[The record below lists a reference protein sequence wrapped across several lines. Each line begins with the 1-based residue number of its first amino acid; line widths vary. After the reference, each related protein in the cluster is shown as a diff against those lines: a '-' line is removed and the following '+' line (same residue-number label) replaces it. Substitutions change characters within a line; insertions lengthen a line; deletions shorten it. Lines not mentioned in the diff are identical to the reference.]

1 MPACIEQKTKKYRS
15 RGSPPYSAM
24 DCKGSAKKGNDGATY
39 VSKPDKRGIYRWVKG
54 VSGVGAAVRTPKN
67 KTIKH
72 KFGSKSGPK
81 NKIIVLNMKE
91 YDAKHKGDKSDDG
104 ADGADTWMKS
114 AEIKAPTEG
123 MISKDGRVYIKNK
136 WVATSSDKAVLN
148 GFRKFTVDYAVK
160 HIGKPLILYTREYGS
175 KWPAR
180 NAWTKAATNADN
192 TYSRMKFI
200 PNGDAGI
207 MGRKNK
213 FVNWLTTRSPSIKEG
228 THFYVDGETFI
239 CNNKAQRTSPYDC
252 DPDEFLADG
261 LQVDSKDKQTLS
273 TNLMNT
279 EVFVKVK
286 V

>member
-24 DCKGSAKKGNDGATY
+24 DCKDLTKKGNDGATY

-54 VSGVGAAVRTPKN
+54 VGSAIGTPKN
-67 KTIKH
+67 KTIKR
-72 KFGSKSGPK
+72 KSGSKSGPK
-81 NKIIVLNMKE
+81 NKIIVLDMKE
-91 YDAKHKGDKSDDG
+91 YDAKRKGYMGDGDGDDDG
-104 ADGADTWMKS
+104 ADAWMKS
-114 AEIKAPTEG
+114 ADIKSPTEG

-136 WVATSSDKAVLN
+136 WVATSSDKAILN
-148 GFRKFTVDYAVK
+148 GFRKFTVDYAAK
-160 HIGKPLILYTREYGS
+160 HINKPVILYMREYGS

-180 NAWTKAATNADN
+180 NAWTKAAGNADN

-207 MGRKNK
+207 FPKKKK

-228 THFYVDGETFI
+228 THFYIDGETFI
-239 CNNKAQRTSPYDC
+239 CNNKAQRISPYDC
-252 DPDEFLADG
+252 APDEFLADG
-261 LQVDSKDKQTLS
+261 LQVDTKDKQTLS

-279 EVFVKVK
+279 EVFVKA
-286 V
+286 

>member
-24 DCKGSAKKGNDGATY
+24 DCKGSSKKGNDGATY
-39 VSKPDKRGIYRWVKG
+39 VSKPDKRGIYRWVKD
-54 VSGVGAAVRTPKN
+54 VGRGTPKH
-67 KTIKH
+67 KTIKR
-72 KFGSKSGPK
+72 KSGSKSGPK
-81 NKIIVLNMKE
+81 NKIIVLDMKE
-91 YDAKHKGDKSDDG
+91 YDAKHKGADD
-104 ADGADTWMKS
+104 ADAWMKS
-114 AEIKAPTEG
+114 TDIKSPVEG

-136 WVATSSDKAVLN
+136 WVSVSSDKAILN
-148 GFRKFTVDYAVK
+148 GFRKFTVDYAAK

-180 NAWTKAATNADN
+180 NAWTKAAGNADN

-207 MGRKNK
+207 FPKKKK

-228 THFYVDGETFI
+228 THFYVDGETFM
-239 CNNKAQRTSPYDC
+239 CNNKAQRISPYDC

-261 LQVDSKDKQTLS
+261 LQVDTKDKQTLS

-279 EVFVKVK
+279 EVFVKG
-286 V
+286 

>member
-24 DCKGSAKKGNDGATY
+24 DCKDLMKKGNDGATY

-54 VSGVGAAVRTPKN
+54 VGGAVGIPKN
-67 KTIKH
+67 KTIKR
-72 KFGSKSGPK
+72 KSGSKSGPK
-81 NKIIVLNMKE
+81 NKIIVLDMKE
-91 YDAKHKGDKSDDG
+91 YDAKHKGADD
-104 ADGADTWMKS
+104 ADAWMKS
-114 AEIKAPTEG
+114 ADIKSPIEG

-136 WVATSSDKAVLN
+136 WVTASSDKAILN
-148 GFRKFTVDYAVK
+148 GFRKFTVDYAAK

-180 NAWTKAATNADN
+180 NAWTKAAGNADN

-207 MGRKNK
+207 FPKKKK

-239 CNNKAQRTSPYDC
+239 CNNKAQRASPYDC

-261 LQVDSKDKQTLS
+261 LQVDTKDKQTLS

-279 EVFVKVK
+279 EVFVKA
-286 V
+286 

>member
-1 MPACIEQKTKKYRS
+1 MPSCIEQKTKKYKS

-24 DCKGSAKKGNDGATY
+24 DCKDSSKKGNDGATY
-39 VSKPDKRGIYRWVKG
+39 ISKPDKRGIYRWVKTG
-54 VSGVGAAVRTPKN
+54 ALVGAAVGTGTHPKN
-67 KTIKH
+67 KTIKR
-72 KFGSKSGPK
+72 KSGSKSCPK
-81 NKIIVLNMKE
+81 NKIIVLDMKE
-91 YDAKHKGDKSDDG
+91 YDAKHKGDMG
-104 ADGADTWMKS
+104 ADAWMKS

-136 WVATSSDKAVLN
+136 WVAASSNKAVLN
-148 GFRKFTVDYAVK
+148 GFRKFTVDYAAK

-180 NAWTKAATNADN
+180 DAWTKAAGNADN

-207 MGRKNK
+207 TGRKKK
-213 FVNWLTTRSPSIKEG
+213 FVNWLTTRSPPIKEG
-228 THFYVDGETFI
+228 THFYVDGGTFF

-261 LQVDSKDKQTLS
+261 LQVDSKDKQILS

-279 EVFVKVK
+279 EVFVKI
-286 V
+286 

>member
-24 DCKGSAKKGNDGATY
+24 DCKDLMKKGNDGATY
-39 VSKPDKRGIYRWVKG
+39 VSKPDKRGIYRWVKSVG
-54 VSGVGAAVRTPKN
+54 VAVGTPKN
-67 KTIKH
+67 KTIKR
-72 KFGSKSGPK
+72 KSGSKSAPK
-81 NKIIVLNMKE
+81 NKIIVLDMSDGDG
-91 YDAKHKGDKSDDG
+91 DAD
-104 ADGADTWMKS
+104 AWMKS
-114 AEIKAPTEG
+114 ADITAPTEG

-136 WVATSSDKAVLN
+136 WVAAYSDKAVLN
-148 GFRKFTVDYAVK
+148 GFRKFTVDYAAK
-160 HIGKPLILYTREYGS
+160 HINKPVILYTREYGS

-180 NAWTKAATNADN
+180 NAWTKAAGNADN
-192 TYSRMKFI
+192 TYSRMKFT

-213 FVNWLTTRSPSIKEG
+213 FVKWLTTRSPLIKEG
-228 THFYVDGETFI
+228 THFYVDGETFF

-261 LQVDSKDKQTLS
+261 LQVDTKDKQTLS

-279 EVFVKVK
+279 EVFVKA
-286 V
+286 

>member
-24 DCKGSAKKGNDGATY
+24 DCKGSSKKGNDGATY
-39 VSKPDKRGIYRWVKG
+39 VSKQDKRGIYRWVKG
-54 VSGVGAAVRTPKN
+54 VGGAVGIPKN
-67 KTIKH
+67 KTIKR
-72 KFGSKSGPK
+72 KSGSKSGPK
-81 NKIIVLNMKE
+81 NKIIVLDM
-91 YDAKHKGDKSDDG
+91 GDDD
-104 ADGADTWMKS
+104 ADGADAWMKS
-114 AEIKAPTEG
+114 VDIKSPVEG

-136 WVATSSDKAVLN
+136 WVAASSDKAILN
-148 GFRKFTVDYAVK
+148 GFRKFTVDYAAK
-160 HIGKPLILYTREYGS
+160 HINKPVILYTREYGS

-180 NAWTKAATNADN
+180 NAWTKAAGNADN

-207 MGRKNK
+207 FPKKKK

-239 CNNKAQRTSPYDC
+239 CNNKAQRASPYDC

-261 LQVDSKDKQTLS
+261 LQVDTKDKQTLS

-279 EVFVKVK
+279 EVFVKA
-286 V
+286 

>member
-24 DCKGSAKKGNDGATY
+24 DCKGSSKKGNDGATY

-54 VSGVGAAVRTPKN
+54 VGGAVGIPKN
-67 KTIKH
+67 KTIKR
-72 KFGSKSGPK
+72 KSGSKSGPK
-81 NKIIVLNMKE
+81 NKIIVLDMKE
-91 YDAKHKGDKSDDG
+91 YDAKHKGADD
-104 ADGADTWMKS
+104 ADAWMKS
-114 AEIKAPTEG
+114 ADIKSPIEG

-136 WVATSSDKAVLN
+136 WVTASSDKAILN
-148 GFRKFTVDYAVK
+148 GFRKFTVDYAAK

-180 NAWTKAATNADN
+180 NAWTKAAGNADN

-207 MGRKNK
+207 FRKKKK
-213 FVNWLTTRSPSIKEG
+213 FVNWLTTRSPPIKEG

-239 CNNKAQRTSPYDC
+239 CNNKAQRASPYDC

-261 LQVDSKDKQTLS
+261 LQVDTKDKQTLS

-279 EVFVKVK
+279 EVFVKA
-286 V
+286 

>member
-24 DCKGSAKKGNDGATY
+24 DCKDLMKKGNDGATY

-54 VSGVGAAVRTPKN
+54 VGSAVGTSKH
-67 KTIKH
+67 KTIKR
-72 KFGSKSGPK
+72 KSGSKSGPK
-81 NKIIVLNMKE
+81 NKIIVLDMKE
-91 YDAKHKGDKSDDG
+91 YDAKHKGDMGDG
-104 ADGADTWMKS
+104 DADGADAWMKS
-114 AEIKAPTEG
+114 ADIKSPTEG

-148 GFRKFTVDYAVK
+148 GFRKFTVDYAAK

-180 NAWTKAATNADN
+180 NAWTKAAGNADN

-207 MGRKNK
+207 FPSKKK

-261 LQVDSKDKQTLS
+261 LQVDTKDKQTLS

-279 EVFVKVK
+279 EVFVKA
-286 V
+286 

>member
-24 DCKGSAKKGNDGATY
+24 DCKGSSKKGNDGATY

-54 VSGVGAAVRTPKN
+54 VGGPKN
-67 KTIKH
+67 KTIKR
-72 KFGSKSGPK
+72 KSGSKSGPK
-81 NKIIVLNMKE
+81 NKIIVLDM
-91 YDAKHKGDKSDDG
+91 GDDG
-104 ADGADTWMKS
+104 ADGADDADTWMKS
-114 AEIKAPTEG
+114 ADIKAPTEG

-136 WVATSSDKAVLN
+136 WVSVSSDKAILN
-148 GFRKFTVDYAVK
+148 GFRKFTVDYAAK

-180 NAWTKAATNADN
+180 NAWTKAAGNADN

-207 MGRKNK
+207 FPKKKK
-213 FVNWLTTRSPSIKEG
+213 FVNWLTMRSPSIKEG
-228 THFYVDGETFI
+228 THFYVDGETFM
-239 CNNKAQRTSPYDC
+239 CNNKAQRISPYDC

-261 LQVDSKDKQTLS
+261 LQVDTKDKQTLS

-279 EVFVKVK
+279 EVFVKV
-286 V
+286 

>member
-24 DCKGSAKKGNDGATY
+24 DCKDLMKKGNDGATY

-54 VSGVGAAVRTPKN
+54 VGGAIGTPKN
-67 KTIKH
+67 KTIKR
-72 KFGSKSGPK
+72 KSGSKSGPK
-81 NKIIVLNMKE
+81 NKIIVLDMKE
-91 YDAKHKGDKSDDG
+91 YDAKHKGDMGDG
-104 ADGADTWMKS
+104 DADGADAWMKS
-114 AEIKAPTEG
+114 ADIKAPTEG

-136 WVATSSDKAVLN
+136 WVAVSSDKAILN
-148 GFRKFTVDYAVK
+148 GFRKFTVDYAAK
-160 HIGKPLILYTREYGS
+160 HISKPVILYTREYGS

-180 NAWTKAATNADN
+180 NAWTKSAGNADN

-207 MGRKNK
+207 FPTKKK

-239 CNNKAQRTSPYDC
+239 CNNKAQHISPYDC
-252 DPDEFLADG
+252 HPDEFLADG
-261 LQVDSKDKQTLS
+261 LQVDTKDKQTLS

-279 EVFVKVK
+279 EVFVKA
-286 V
+286 

>member
-24 DCKGSAKKGNDGATY
+24 DCKGYSKKGNDGAMY
-39 VSKPDKRGIYRWVKG
+39 ISKPDKRGIYRWVKG
-54 VSGVGAAVRTPKN
+54 VGAAVGTPKN
-67 KTIKH
+67 KTIKR
-72 KFGSKSGPK
+72 KSGSKSAPK
-81 NKIIVLNMKE
+81 NKIIVLDMKE
-91 YDAKHKGDKSDDG
+91 YDEKHKGDDGDGDSNG
-104 ADGADTWMKS
+104 ADAWMKS
-114 AEIKAPTEG
+114 VDIKAPTEG
-123 MISKDGRVYIKNK
+123 MISKDARVYIKNK
-136 WVATSSDKAVLN
+136 WVAASSEKAILN
-148 GFRKFTVDYAVK
+148 GFRKFTVDYAAK
-160 HIGKPLILYTREYGS
+160 HINKPLILYTREYGS

-180 NAWTKAATNADN
+180 NAWTKAAGNAEN

-207 MGRKNK
+207 MGKKNK
-213 FVNWLTTRSPSIKEG
+213 FVNWLTTRSPPIKEG

-261 LQVDSKDKQTLS
+261 LQVDTKDKQTLS

-279 EVFVKVK
+279 EVFVKA
-286 V
+286 

>member
-24 DCKGSAKKGNDGATY
+24 DCKGSSKKGNDGTTY
-39 VSKPDKRGIYRWVKG
+39 VSKPDKRGIYRWVKSVG
-54 VSGVGAAVRTPKN
+54 GVGAAVGTPKN
-67 KTIKH
+67 KTIKQ
-72 KFGSKSGPK
+72 KYGYKSGPK
-81 NKIIVLNMKE
+81 NKIIVLDM
-91 YDAKHKGDKSDDG
+91 GDDGADG

-114 AEIKAPTEG
+114 VDIKSPTEG
-123 MISKDGRVYIKNK
+123 MISKDGRVYIRNK
-136 WVATSSDKAVLN
+136 WVVASSDKAILN
-148 GFRKFTVDYAVK
+148 GFRKFTVDYAAK
-160 HIGKPLILYTREYGS
+160 HINKPVILYTREYGS

-180 NAWTKAATNADN
+180 NAWTKAAGNADN

-207 MGRKNK
+207 FRKKKK
-213 FVNWLTTRSPSIKEG
+213 FVNWLTTRSPPIKEG

-239 CNNKAQRTSPYDC
+239 CNNNAQRTSPYDC

-261 LQVDSKDKQTLS
+261 LQVDTKDKQTLS

-279 EVFVKVK
+279 EVFVKA
-286 V
+286 

>member
-24 DCKGSAKKGNDGATY
+24 YCKGSSKKGNDGATY

-54 VSGVGAAVRTPKN
+54 VGVAVGTPKN
-67 KTIKH
+67 KTIKR
-72 KFGSKSGPK
+72 KSGSKSGPK
-81 NKIIVLNMKE
+81 NKIIVLDMKE
-91 YDAKHKGDKSDDG
+91 YDAKHKGDMGDG
-104 ADGADTWMKS
+104 DADGADAWMKS
-114 AEIKAPTEG
+114 ADIKSPTEG

-148 GFRKFTVDYAVK
+148 GFRKFTVDYAAK

-180 NAWTKAATNADN
+180 NAWTKAAGNADN

-200 PNGDAGI
+200 PNGEAGI
-207 MGRKNK
+207 FPSKK
-213 FVNWLTTRSPSIKEG
+213 EFVNWLTTRSPSIKEG
-228 THFYVDGETFI
+228 THFYVDGKTFI
-239 CNNKAQRTSPYDC
+239 CNNKAQRISPYDC

-261 LQVDSKDKQTLS
+261 LQVDTKDKQTLS

-279 EVFVKVK
+279 EVFVKA
-286 V
+286 

>member
-24 DCKGSAKKGNDGATY
+24 DCKGSSKKGNDGATY

-54 VSGVGAAVRTPKN
+54 VGSAIGTSKH
-67 KTIKH
+67 KTIKR
-72 KFGSKSGPK
+72 KSGSKSGPK
-81 NKIIVLNMKE
+81 NKIIVLDMKE
-91 YDAKHKGDKSDDG
+91 YDAKHKGDMG
-104 ADGADTWMKS
+104 ADGADGWMKS
-114 AEIKAPTEG
+114 ADIKSPTEG

-136 WVATSSDKAVLN
+136 WVATSSDKAILN
-148 GFRKFTVDYAVK
+148 GFRKFTVDYAAK
-160 HIGKPLILYTREYGS
+160 HIGKSLILYTREYGS
-175 KWPAR
+175 KWPVR
-180 NAWTKAATNADN
+180 NAWTKAAGNADN

-207 MGRKNK
+207 FPTKKK

-239 CNNKAQRTSPYDC
+239 CNNKAQSTSPYDC

-261 LQVDSKDKQTLS
+261 LQVDTKDKQTLS

-279 EVFVKVK
+279 EVFVKA
-286 V
+286 